1 VTTHLEKPADLLELI
16 GQPLG
21 TSNWINIT
29 QRRVDLFAESTGD
42 HQWIHTDTQRTADGP
57 FDGAVAHNYLVLA
70 LAPMVISEVLQIREL
85 TMAFSFGINTARFPQ
100 PVPVGS
106 LIRASVSLISA
117 EQKTLGVETVF
128 GLTYRIAGIDRPAC
142 LADVVVLYP

>member
-21 TSNWINIT
+21 TTNWIN
-29 QRRVDLFAESTGD
+29 
-42 HQWIHTDTQRTADGP
+42 TDTQRTADGP